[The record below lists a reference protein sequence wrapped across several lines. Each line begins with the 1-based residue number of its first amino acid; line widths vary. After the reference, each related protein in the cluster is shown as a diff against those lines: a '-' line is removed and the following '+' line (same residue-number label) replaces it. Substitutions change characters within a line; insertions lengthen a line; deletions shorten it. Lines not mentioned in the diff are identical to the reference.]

1 MAYRFFAPLILSVLA
16 PLWAHAEV
24 DARIAGAKLCTAH
37 MPRYEREYGV
47 PTHLLS
53 AISST
58 ETGRWNDA
66 LKITLPWPW
75 TINAEGKG
83 YFFDTK
89 QEAIQAAKNLKMRGV
104 KSMDL
109 GCMQVNAYHHPNAFR
124 SIEDAFDPQQNVAY
138 AASFLRSLYESEG
151 SWKSAAAAYHSKT
164 PALGSQYLSRVY
176 DKWLTILERLRM
188 PKTPV
193 QQAAVKSTP
202 SVMTKMPVQLSRLP
216 ESHTTTMLMPPK
228 SKLTEQMGKKLAAQQ
243 PVHMKIIEVAK
254 VGRSREGGVIV
265 VRPDVAADAVQMASV
280 KSSTSSAIIPVSAT
294 PQQSAG
300 PRFIFND

>member
-1 MAYRFFAPLILSVLA
+1 MRQCLTLFATFLLA
-16 PLWAHAEV
+16 PLSARAEV
-24 DARIAGAKLCTAH
+24 DAQIEGAKLCTAH

-58 ETGRWNDA
+58 ETGRWNQT

-89 QEAIQAAKNLKMRGV
+89 QEAIQAAKNLKARGV

-109 GCMQVNAYHHPNAFR
+109 GCMQVNIYHHPNAFR
-124 SIEDAFDPQQNVAY
+124 SIEEAFDPQQNVAY
-138 AASFLRSLYESEG
+138 AASFLRNLYESEG
-151 SWKSAAAAYHSKT
+151 SWKNAAGAYHSKT
-164 PALGSQYLSRVY
+164 PALGSQYLSKVY
-176 DKWLTILERLRM
+176 DKWITILDRLRM

-193 QQAAVKSTP
+193 QQADMQAAP
-202 SVMTKMPVQLSRLP
+202 SDVMKKMPVALSRLP
-216 ESHTTTMLMPPK
+216 ESHATTMLLPPK
-228 SKLTEQMGKKLAAQQ
+228 TGKKVEQYQ
-243 PVHMKIIEVAK
+243 PVHMKVIK
-254 VGRSREGGVIV
+254 VSKAQPARENGIIV
-265 VRPDVAADAVQMASV
+265 VRPDVAPDAGALEVARAKPNPSQVISL
-280 KSSTSSAIIPVSAT
+280 TPTSAT
-294 PQQSAG
+294 AIVPHATG